1 MSLTLLPKAAVAI
14 EAMSQEI
21 SCYLQIISIWCL
33 FSILNTLLQDFNE
46 KENSELPVFWM
57 WQPF

>member
-21 SCYLQIISIWCL
+21 SYYLQIISI
-33 FSILNTLLQDFNE
+33 
-46 KENSELPVFWM
+46 
-57 WQPF
+57 